1 MANAFIG
8 GLNGAPTLIRLLA
21 FEKFDEPASTEY
33 DSFSIEMTA
42 LDGSVLTLTGNFTST
57 LESDWEIYSLSYS
70 DGDTSLA
77 SISGFALPYAEYE
90 AMSGKQLMKS
100 LFSGDDDISLNLGT
114 GLEIRSLAGDDVVRL
129 GTGNDTAWG
138 GAGNDTLTGGEGD
151 DRLLGGRGR
160 DLLRGEDG
168 SDELIGGGGR
178 DKIAGG
184 SENDTL
190 FGNKGSDKL
199 FGGSGNDTLQGGG
212 GQDTLTGG
220 QSDDLLTG
228 GAGADVFMFRRNDHT
243 DVITDFEIG
252 IDKIHVKS
260 GASGMNGVDF
270 DQQGEDV
277 FVYFGNVTVTVQNT
291 TVEQLDDGSNF
302 LF

>member
-8 GLNGAPTLIRLLA
+8 GLNGAPTLNRLLA
-21 FEKFDEPASTEY
+21 FENFDESASTEI

-57 LESDWEIYSLSYS
+57 LQSDWEIYSLSYS
-70 DGDTSLA
+70 DGDTSLV

-90 AMSGKQLMKS
+90 AMSGQQLVRR

-114 GLEIRSLAGDDVVRL
+114 GLEIRSRGGNDILRL
-129 GTGNDTAWG
+129 GAGNDTAWG
-138 GAGNDTLTGGEGD
+138 GAGNDTLTGAGGD
-151 DRLLGGRGR
+151 DRLLGGGGR
-160 DLLRGEDG
+160 DLLQGGDG

-178 DKIAGG
+178 DKLAGG

-190 FGNKGSDKL
+190 LGNKGNDKL
-199 FGGSGNDTLQGGG
+199 FGGAGNDTLRGGS
-212 GQDTLTGG
+212 GQDTLKGG

-228 GAGADVFMFRRNDHT
+228 GAGADVFVFSRNDHT

-277 FVYFGNVTVTVQNT
+277 FVYFGNVTITVQNT

>member
-21 FEKFDEPASTEY
+21 FEDFDESASTVY
-33 DSFSIEMTA
+33 DSFSIGITA

-57 LESDWEIYSLSYS
+57 LQSDWEIYSLSYS
-70 DGDTSLA
+70 DGDTSLV

-90 AMSGKQLMKS
+90 AMSAQQLIRR
-100 LFSGDDDISLNLGT
+100 LFSGDDDISLNMGT
-114 GLEIRSLAGDDVVRL
+114 GLEIRSLGGSDVLRL

-138 GAGNDTLTGGEGD
+138 GAGNDTLTGGGGD
-151 DRLLGGRGR
+151 DRLLGGGGR
-160 DLLRGEDG
+160 DLLQGGDG
-168 SDELIGGGGR
+168 SDELIAGRGR
-178 DKIAGG
+178 DKLAGG
-184 SENDTL
+184 SGDDIL
-190 FGNKGSDKL
+190 FGNKGNDKL
-199 FGGSGNDTLQGGG
+199 FGGAGNDTLRGGG

-228 GAGADVFMFRRNDHT
+228 GAGADVFVFRRNDHT

-277 FVYFGNVTVTVQNT
+277 FVYFGNVTITVQNT

>member
-8 GLNGAPTLIRLLA
+8 GLNGAPSLISLLA

-33 DSFSIEMTA
+33 DSFSIDMTA

-70 DGDTSLA
+70 DGDTSLV

-100 LFSGDDDISLNLGT
+100 LFSGGDEISLNLGT
-114 GLEIRSLAGDDVVRL
+114 SLEIRSLAGDDVVSL

-138 GAGNDTLTGGEGD
+138 GAGNDTLTGDAGG
-151 DRLLGGRGR
+151 DRLLGGRGQ
-160 DLLRGEDG
+160 DLLQGEDG
-168 SDELIGGGGR
+168 SDELIGGSGR
-178 DKIAGG
+178 DKLYGG

-199 FGGSGNDTLQGGG
+199 FGGSGNDTLQGGS

-228 GAGADVFMFRRNDHT
+228 GAGADVFRFKRNDHT

-277 FVYFGNVTVTVQNT
+277 FVYFGNVTITVQNT

>member
-21 FEKFDEPASTEY
+21 FENFDETASTEI

-57 LESDWEIYSLSYS
+57 LQSDWEIYSLSYS
-70 DGDTSLA
+70 DGDTSLV

-90 AMSGKQLMKS
+90 AMSAPQLMRR

-114 GLEIRSLAGDDVVRL
+114 GLEIRSLGGSDALRL

-138 GAGNDTLTGGEGD
+138 GAGNDTLTGGGGD
-151 DRLLGGRGR
+151 DRLLGGGGR
-160 DLLRGEDG
+160 DLLQGGDG
-168 SDELIGGGGR
+168 SDQLIAGRGR
-178 DKIAGG
+178 DKLAGG
-184 SENDTL
+184 SGDDTL
-190 FGNKGSDKL
+190 IGNKGNDRLS
-199 FGGSGNDTLQGGG
+199 GGAGNDTLRGGG

-228 GAGADVFMFRRNDHT
+228 GAGADVFVFRRNDHT

-277 FVYFGNVTVTVQNT
+277 FVYFGNVTITVQNT
-291 TVEQLDDGSNF
+291 TVEQLDDGSSF